1 MDMAPQQCL
10 SLLLYTVQYTVA
22 AAPLGDSSCQPWALF
37 PFFPLLS
44 STVPPF
50 LETEMANLRIGI
62 IILVFPLCLHSFFKS
77 FIRKQKHFIYRTVQ
91 CTCTVLHCIITIN
104 ENNITIVILSETKWF
119 LNNRSSFN
127 LKTYNRNKKK
137 YYFFISGFT

>member
-10 SLLLYTVQYTVA
+10 SLLLYSILQQLHLQGIPAVSH
-22 AAPLGDSSCQPWALF
+22 GLF
-37 PFFPLLS
+37 SPFFHSSLL
-44 STVPPF
+44 PPF
-50 LETEMANLRIGI
+50 LETETANLRICI
-62 IILVFPLCLHSFFKS
+62 IILVFPLYLHSFFKS

-127 LKTYNRNKKK
+127 LKKYNRNKKSII
-137 YYFFISGFT
+137 FLFLVLP